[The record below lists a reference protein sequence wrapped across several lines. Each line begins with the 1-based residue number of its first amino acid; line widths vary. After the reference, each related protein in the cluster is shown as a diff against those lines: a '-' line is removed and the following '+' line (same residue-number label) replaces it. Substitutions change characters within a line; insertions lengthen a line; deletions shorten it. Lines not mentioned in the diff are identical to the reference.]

1 MFTTRSEVRETSIMS
16 NNSKGNP
23 VLSESD
29 TVSYRIV
36 VWTMSA
42 STTSWWFVVPIG
54 SLFWFLL
61 PYFVSD
67 KLRKWWIY
75 HAPGK
80 WCMPLST
87 NKVKAMRLGHGS
99 LWNCQLFHV
108 IRIICNIS
116 CWPEL
121 FKCHLCLLKVSIS
134 YHPSMK
140 LCTKTCRELKTQN
153 QNKPM

>member
-1 MFTTRSEVRETSIMS
+1 MLTTRSEVKETSIMS
-16 NNSKGNP
+16 DNSRGNP
-23 VLSESD
+23 VLLESD
-29 TVSYRIV
+29 TVSCRIV

-54 SLFWFLL
+54 PLFWFLL

-87 NKVKAMRLGHGS
+87 NKKVKAMRLGHS
-99 LWNCQLFHV
+99 NLWNCQVFHV

-116 CWPEL
+116 CWPGQTIWMPFVS
-121 FKCHLCLLKVSIS
+121 FKRINIWPPFCEMMYWCMLGNEN
-134 YHPSMK
+134 
-140 LCTKTCRELKTQN
+140 TKPE
-153 QNKPM
+153 